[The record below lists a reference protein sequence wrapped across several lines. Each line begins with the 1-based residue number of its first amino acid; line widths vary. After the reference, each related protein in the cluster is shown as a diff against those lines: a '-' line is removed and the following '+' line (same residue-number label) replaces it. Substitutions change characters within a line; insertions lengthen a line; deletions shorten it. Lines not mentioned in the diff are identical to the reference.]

1 MYSVGAMAE
10 KGGSADDERIFQRRR
25 GICLREVS
33 PFGKSSSCRKSNLS
47 AHGEREEESKSQTS
61 FVDCGDVRVVVS
73 TLLTSVPC
81 GT

>member
-1 MYSVGAMAE
+1 VQTTSGVFKDGEEHARE
-10 KGGSADDERIFQRRR
+10 KSACSE
-25 GICLREVS
+25 S
-33 PFGKSSSCRKSNLS
+33 PSCRKSNLS